1 MSKSRTD
8 GRSIN
13 RFDDWIAHEFR
24 STGGFTALVI
34 LVAIGELSVTPLRST
49 YFHLIGDE
57 IRWAELSTLFAQAGG
72 GWDGVVFAVRPD
84 KDTGGPI
91 ADAAARVELRAL
103 ADALTENRLVL
114 NENHF
119 FDRWGRRL
127 KIEEVM
133 VQ

>member
-1 MSKSRTD
+1 MSKSKTK
-8 GRSIN
+8 GRSLN
-13 RFDDWIAHEFR
+13 RFDDWIAHEFHG
-24 STGGFTALVI
+24 TGGFTALVI

-49 YFHLIGDE
+49 YFHVIGDE
-57 IRWAELSTLFAQAGG
+57 VRWAELSTLFAQSGA
-72 GWDGVVFAVRPD
+72 GWDGVLFAVRPD

-91 ADAAARVELRAL
+91 ADAIARVELQTL
-103 ADALTENRLVL
+103 AEELTANRLIL

-127 KIEEVM
+127 QIEEVM